1 MRRPTAPE
9 IPLDPA
15 EARKAAHLLAVRW
28 LSAREL
34 AEARVRAKLS
44 ERGFLP
50 DTIDAVAADLRHG
63 RAIDDRR
70 AVGACARTLVA
81 VKLRGRQRAQREL
94 EAMGFPAPLAREAL
108 DEVLGEGA
116 ERALADRV
124 LAARLRGRKVIRDA
138 AAYRRLYGA
147 LIRRG
152 FSHAL
157 VRDALKPFWKR
168 GAPAVEA
175 DEG

>member
-1 MRRPTAPE
+1 MRRPTVPD
-9 IPLDPA
+9 IPLDPDH
-15 EARKAAHLLAVRW
+15 ARKAAHLLAIRW

-34 AEARVRAKLS
+34 AEARVRSKLS
-44 ERGFLP
+44 ERGFTP
-50 DTIDAVAADLRHG
+50 EIIDAVVADLRRG

-94 EAMGFPAPLAREAL
+94 EAMGFPATLAREAL
-108 DEVLGEGA
+108 DEVLGEGT

-124 LAARLRGRKVIRDA
+124 LAARMRGRTTIPDA

-147 LIRRG
+147 LVRRG

-157 VRDALKPFWKR
+157 IRDALKPFWKR
-168 GAPAVEA
+168 GAPVVEPD
-175 DEG
+175 DE